1 MLLWLRRR
9 LLVSARTAAHVDA
22 DTWAFASATT
32 TSAKHVEKVVTAA
45 AAAAAAEE
53 VIKPTTARTL
63 AAACAWGRHLQ
74 VADR

>member
-1 MLLWLRRR
+1 MLFWLRRR

-45 AAAAAAEE
+45 AAAAAEE